1 MYWQYAYV
9 PPTASTFSATG
20 SKQPRHDGDSRSG
33 VSMLPNES
41 LDQSPMS
48 MIDKA
53 KKMGFKITKQ
63 SSNSSSSHL
72 KPGSRKQSSDRG
84 VNGQQTQSDMNA
96 PRMLPQ
102 NVPASRVILL
112 KLIFKILLIIDFF
125 WLILVRNRQ
134 KSSKRRRHERTSHQ
148 HTTLFE
154 SKRTRWCIQTIG
166 LLQLQ
171 LFQFTPT
178 HN

>member
-48 MIDKA
+48 MVDKA

-84 VNGQQTQSDMNA
+84 VNGQSDMNA

-102 NVPASRVILL
+102 NVPASKVIHL
-112 KLIFKILLIIDFF
+112 KSIFQN
-125 WLILVRNRQ
+125 V
-134 KSSKRRRHERTSHQ
+134 TYY
-148 HTTLFE
+148 
-154 SKRTRWCIQTIG
+154 
-166 LLQLQ
+166 
-171 LFQFTPT
+171 
-178 HN
+178 